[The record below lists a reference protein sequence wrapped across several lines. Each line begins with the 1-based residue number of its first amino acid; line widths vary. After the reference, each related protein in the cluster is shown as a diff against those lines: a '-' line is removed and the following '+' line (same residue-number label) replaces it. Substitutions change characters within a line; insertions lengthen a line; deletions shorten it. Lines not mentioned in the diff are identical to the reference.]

1 MSYTTVYKIDN
12 DGDVIEFG
20 GINDRFTML
29 IHQLI
34 HIKWFRLIENLLEKP
49 DGLAE
54 DEPIT
59 LDMIQ
64 LTGQMDAFWTLYRN
78 MEVPRE
84 HRLVFGSSF
93 NYMTI
98 NKENFDD
105 IISAYKTFMVDLD
118 YCKEAF
124 GFKDIEDLVNIIEEL
139 KSDDDCAGICMCPSF
154 KASHWDVYSE
164 EGEYS
169 AYNINKYSR
178 HTELFEETTK
188 IEESLSRT

>member
-84 HRLVFGSSF
+84 HRLVFGSTF

-98 NKENFDD
+98 NKKNFDD
-105 IISAYKTFMVDLD
+105 IISAYKSFMVDLD

-124 GFKDIEDLVNIIEEL
+124 EFKEIEDLINIIEEL
-139 KSDDDCAGICMCPSF
+139 KDNEDCIGICMCPSF
-154 KASHWDVYSE
+154 KAPHWDVYSE
-164 EGEYS
+164 KGEYS

-178 HTELFEETTK
+178 HTELFEETNK
-188 IEESLSRT
+188 IEEHIK